1 MELAL
6 RVALIL
12 VGSYLVG
19 AIPFSLLVGK
29 LFYKVD
35 LRLQGSGNLGATNV
49 YRVFGWKAGLSVALL
64 DIAKGSAA
72 VGLAALLT
80 PAEFVSLQQDW
91 LLIVAAMAA
100 VAGHSYSPY
109 IRFKGG
115 KGVATA
121 AGALLF
127 VTPMAWMFLLVTFV
141 SISLITR
148 YVSLGSICAA
158 VLYPILVTM
167 FYRDRL
173 AVIVAGFV
181 IAAVVLWRHRTN
193 MVRLYR
199 GEESKIR
206 FKKPASPKEDS

>member
-49 YRVFGWKAGLSVALL
+49 YRVFGWKAGLSVAIL

-80 PAEFVSLQQDW
+80 PAEFVSMQQDW

-127 VTPMAWMFLLVTFV
+127 VTP
-141 SISLITR
+141 
-148 YVSLGSICAA
+148 
-158 VLYPILVTM
+158 
-167 FYRDRL
+167 
-173 AVIVAGFV
+173 
-181 IAAVVLWRHRTN
+181 
-193 MVRLYR
+193 
-199 GEESKIR
+199 
-206 FKKPASPKEDS
+206 